1 MKENIKVA
9 ESEVVLKGEVMF
21 SNLKEARGFKESDEK
36 KSFSI
41 TVKVSADNAEEV
53 SGAID
58 NLEAA
63 VFENAIKT
71 LTPAQKKT
79 AGKALPKYKFVAD
92 AAGEPTGEI
101 RLELKRPE
109 KFGTP
114 LVRKAGEKDPVDRAY
129 IAKGSTVVVRATV
142 RPYKMGGTH
151 GTAYTLKDIMILEEA
166 QRTGGERKSSSE
178 LDKLMGAVDIN
189 DLPF

>member
-63 VFENAIKT
+63 VFENAIKD
-71 LTPAQKKT
+71 LTPVQKKT

-114 LVRKAGEKDPVDRAY
+114 LVRKVGEKDPVDRAY

-166 QRTGGERKSSSE
+166 QRSNGERKSSSE

>member
-9 ESEVVLKGEVMF
+9 ENEVVLKGEVMF
-21 SNLKEARGFKESDEK
+21 SNLKEAKGYKEGDEK
-36 KSFSI
+36 KLFSI

-101 RLELKRPE
+101 RLELWRPE
-109 KFGTP
+109 KFGAP
-114 LVRKAGEKDPVDRAY
+114 LVRKSGEKDPVDRAY

-166 QRTGGERKSSSE
+166 QRASGERKSSSE